1 MVFFEILLLGNHGI
15 GHTIPGTPNL
25 PDNNS
30 EGLTKFY
37 FQTVFCVIYVTIVYF
52 MTSQPP
58 DASRFGMFL
67 AACLLVSF
75 VAQSVGLVVGA
86 AMNVQ
91 VRKISTEIKTRNSGN
106 DRDVWITM
114 LQDTCSGVIICSFQV
129 FIRVVTKCFQTKG
142 SKDKQRRL

>member
-1 MVFFEILLLGNHGI
+1 
-15 GHTIPGTPNL
+15 
-25 PDNNS
+25 
-30 EGLTKFY
+30 
-37 FQTVFCVIYVTIVYF
+37 

-91 VRKISTEIKTRNSGN
+91 VRIY
-106 DRDVWITM
+106 M
-114 LQDTCSGVIICSFQV
+114 
-129 FIRVVTKCFQTKG
+129 
-142 SKDKQRRL
+142 KQIYYI